1 MNLQRMPIMKQSAS
15 ADSGV
20 LVNVLTKYL
29 LESLFRKW
37 KKELM
42 MERLASMSH
51 NGLLIVFNE

>member
-1 MNLQRMPIMKQSAS
+1 MPIMKQSAS